1 MFTQWL
7 GALLI
12 GGGAI
17 GITRSLRKYIDEQN
31 KIEGKILLVFP
42 YPPTLTIDSFNP
54 MVQPSIIVHNC
65 SNQIIEYE
73 MIENENYFRL
83 NGRTKSSE
91 YSFDRTIE
99 VIPPY
104 TPSTINMY
112 SINLDE
118 IKDKL
123 ILDIKISIKYRI
135 KDKNIEYKMEKIFN
149 VEYRKISSDNKATQ
163 YLCVSKNHS
172 S

>member
-1 MFTQWL
+1 
-7 GALLI
+7 
-12 GGGAI
+12 
-17 GITRSLRKYIDEQN
+17 
-31 KIEGKILLVFP
+31 
-42 YPPTLTIDSFNP
+42 
-54 MVQPSIIVHNC
+54 
-65 SNQIIEYE
+65 
-73 MIENENYFRL
+73 MIKNENYFRL

-104 TPSTINMY
+104 APSTINMY

-123 ILDIKISIKYRI
+123 MLDIKISIKYRIKNKNI